1 MNEPSSSFVTERR
14 AFSDR
19 DEAAEL
25 LAEILREPAGQNAV
39 LLAIARGAVPMG
51 ARIARRLMA
60 DFDVLLVRKLGAPGN
75 PEFALGAVDEDGVCT
90 FTPGLE
96 HLRSSD
102 WLTRELA
109 RQRARMAD
117 RRARYG
123 PVGAAAALGSRTV
136 IVVDDG
142 LATGA
147 TMVASLDW
155 ARRRAPGR
163 LICAVPVGSSE
174 AIAWAAGHADQLI
187 CPWRPAAFGAVSQF
201 YAHFEQVSDEEVLGC
216 LMDWRRRAPAAS
228 PAGSAV
234 PREALSAD
242 RPSQPAAAGLDSMG
256 ASVDVQAPRS
266 NSRM

>member
-1 MNEPSSSFVTERR
+1 MSIDAYQPPLSTAVETVFMIEPMSPFVTERR

-19 DEAAEL
+19 NEAADCLAEL
-25 LAEILREPAGQNAV
+25 LREAAGPKTV

-51 ARIARRLMA
+51 VRIAQRLSVN
-60 DFDVLLVRKLGAPGN
+60 FDVLLVRKLGAPGN

-90 FTPGLE
+90 FTPGLG
-96 HLRSSD
+96 HLRTDD
-102 WLTRELA
+102 WLKEELS

-123 PVGAAAALGSRTV
+123 AVGAATALGGRTV
-136 IVVDDG
+136 VVVDDG

-147 TMVASLDW
+147 TMVAALDW
-155 ARRRAPGR
+155 VRRRAPGR

-174 AIAWAAGHADQLI
+174 AIAWASAHADQLI

-201 YAHFEQVSDEEVLGC
+201 YRHFEQVSDEAVVGC
-216 LMDWRRRAPAAS
+216 LGDWRQP
-228 PAGSAV
+228 V
-234 PREALSAD
+234 P
-242 RPSQPAAAGLDSMG
+242 
-256 ASVDVQAPRS
+256 QAPRS